1 MARLLK
7 SLMLATLWVFI
18 SGVPARASDPVPP
31 ASSLLRAHFTIEEGL
46 PGSVVGQMVQ
56 THDGFLWLVI
66 NGVQLARFDGKSFH
80 MFETPVV
87 WSLAVAPNG
96 DLWVGGLQH
105 LIRVPSSSFNQS
117 TLAEAVSYHP
127 GPGKANDVPVIR
139 FTRNGVMWIGTSAGL
154 FRYEGDQFVPVG
166 PRVLT
171 RYIDEAP
178 DGNLLVITAQGF
190 MELNGTEIVPHP
202 NLAVELGVKD
212 NDIFQVLKDRR
223 GNIWYCTGSGV
234 ARESGGR
241 IEHLEALGGRSAL
254 RAFEDP
260 QGNIWIAKEEGL
272 FRATSAGLELVAAD
286 MQAKAFYNDRDGNV
300 WVGTNGDGLFRFKER
315 AIRMFTTDDG
325 LPNNVQM
332 TVIAAHDGS
341 IWSGAN
347 CGGLSRFDGTR
358 FQTFNDKNG
367 LGNTCVWAIAEDA
380 NHDLWIGTWGGGAYH
395 FHNGIFTQFS
405 KNEGMADDRVTSIVA
420 ARDGSIWFA
429 TQNGLTRLRNG
440 QFRTYTKADGLSA
453 NLIMRVLEDRD
464 GVIWVG
470 GGEGVDRLVGD
481 RFEKLTSVPKS
492 LAAIPFGSD
501 RDGGLFVFFDD
512 ATVTL
517 RIDKAGVQ
525 RITELL
531 TPVGMI
537 ESEQGELWFR
547 GNAIVRVPPGSFVR
561 SRPHDEPLDFES
573 FSTAD
578 GLTTAEATH
587 PGQSM
592 GLARDGKLWAATP
605 KGLAMLDLHRLTL
618 TKSKPSIYL
627 TDVSIGR
634 KTERAGREIVLPP
647 GTSHFEIHFAAVEI
661 AAPEK
666 IRMQYRL
673 DGVDSEWLDAPPN
686 PVAIYSNIPIGK
698 HALRIRSSNRNGIWD
713 RQGVVFMVT
722 QQPYFY
728 QTRWFVAAMIT
739 LGIMLAVLI
748 YRLRVAQ
755 ISRQMSARFD
765 ERLAERTRVARELHD
780 TLLQTVQGSK
790 MVADHALKN
799 TADHTRMVRAMEQL
813 STWLTQ
819 ATEEGRA
826 ALQSLRASTT
836 ERNDLAEAFRRV
848 IDECRGAT
856 NAAISF
862 SVNGK
867 SREMHPVVR
876 DEIYR
881 IGYEAIRNACAHSG
895 GNRVEIMLEYAHDL
909 TLRVS
914 DNGGGIDAE
923 IVEQGKDG
931 HFGLRGMRERAG
943 RISSKFTLV
952 SSPTSGTLITLLVPG
967 RVAFRTGTSV

>member
-1 MARLLK
+1 M
-7 SLMLATLWVFI
+7 
-18 SGVPARASDPVPP
+18 
-31 ASSLLRAHFTIEEGL
+31 EEGL

-56 THDGFLWLVI
+56 TRDGFLWVVI
-66 NGVQLARFDGKSFH
+66 NGVQLARFDGKSFQ
-80 MFETPVV
+80 MFETPIV
-87 WSLAVAPNG
+87 WSLAVDPNG

-105 LIRVPSSSFNQS
+105 LIRVPSSSLNQF
-117 TLAEAVSYHP
+117 TLADAVPYHP
-127 GPGKANDVPVIR
+127 GPGKANDVPLIY
-139 FTRNGVMWIGTSAGL
+139 FTKNRVMWIGTSAGL

-178 DGNLLVITAQGF
+178 DGNLLVITTQGF
-190 MELNGTEIVPHP
+190 MELKGTEIVPHP
-202 NLAVELGVKD
+202 QLAAQLGVKD
-212 NDIFQVLKDRR
+212 TAIFQVLKDRR
-223 GNIWYCTGSGV
+223 GNIWYCTGRGV
-234 ARESGGR
+234 FRENGGR
-241 IEHLEALGGRSAL
+241 LEHLEALGPGGAL

-260 QGNIWIAKEEGL
+260 RGNIWIAKERGL
-272 FRATSAGLELVAAD
+272 FRITATGLESVAPD
-286 MQAKAFYNDRDGNV
+286 MQAKAFYSDRDENV
-300 WVGTNGDGLFRFKER
+300 WVATNGDGLFRFKER
-315 AIRMFTTDDG
+315 AIRMFTTEDG

-358 FQTFNDKNG
+358 FQTFDDKNG
-367 LGNTCVWAIAEDA
+367 LGNTCVWAIVEDA

-395 FHNGIFTQFS
+395 YHNGHFTQFS
-405 KNEGMADDRVTSIVA
+405 KKDGMADDRVTSIVA

-429 TQNGLTRLRNG
+429 TQDGLTRLRNG
-440 QFRTYTKADGLSA
+440 QFRTYTTADGLSA
-453 NLIMRVLEDRD
+453 NLIMRVLEDHD

-481 RFEKLTSVPKS
+481 RFEHLTSVPES

-517 RIDKAGVQ
+517 RIDKAGVE

-531 TPVGMI
+531 SPIGMV
-537 ESEQGELWFR
+537 ETDQGELWFR
-547 GNAIVRVPPGSFVR
+547 GNAVVRVPPGSFVR
-561 SRPHDEPLDFES
+561 ARPHDEPLDFET

-578 GLTTAEATH
+578 GLTSAEATH

-592 GLARDGKLWAATP
+592 ALTRDDKLWMATP
-605 KGLAMLDLHRLTL
+605 KGLALFDLSRLTP
-618 TKSKPSIYL
+618 TNTKPSIYL
-627 TDVSIGR
+627 KDVSIGR

-661 AAPEK
+661 SAPEK
-666 IRMQYRL
+666 IRLQYRL

-686 PVAIYSNIPIGK
+686 PVEIYSNIPVGK
-698 HALRIRSSNRNGIWD
+698 HALRIRASNRNGIWD
-713 RQGVVFMVT
+713 RQGVIFTVT
-722 QQPYFY
+722 QKPYFY
-728 QTRWFVAAMIT
+728 QTRWFIAAMVA
-739 LGIMLAVLI
+739 LGMLLVFLI

-755 ISRQMSARFD
+755 ISRVLSARFD

-780 TLLQTVQGSK
+780 TFLQTVQGSK

-799 TADHTRMVRAMEQL
+799 RTDHTRLVRAMEQL
-813 STWLTQ
+813 STWLSQ

-836 ERNDLAEAFRRV
+836 ERNDLAEAFRRA
-848 IDECRGAT
+848 IDECGGRT
-856 NAAISF
+856 NAEISF

-881 IGYEAIRNACAHSG
+881 IGYEAIRNACAHSA
-895 GNRVEIMLEYAHDL
+895 GNSVEITLEYAHDL
-909 TLRVS
+909 TLRVG
-914 DNGGGIDAE
+914 DNGGGIDSE
-923 IVEQGKDG
+923 IVAQGKDG
-931 HFGLRGMRERAG
+931 HFGLRGMRERAE
-943 RISSKFTLV
+943 RIGGKFTLV
-952 SSPTSGTLITLLVPG
+952 SSPTSGTLITLVVPG
-967 RVAFRTGTSV
+967 RVAFRTNPSH

>member
-7 SLMLATLWVFI
+7 SLMLATFWVFI
-18 SGVPARASDPVPP
+18 SGVPARASDSVPP
-31 ASSLLRAHFTIEEGL
+31 VSSLLRAHFTIEEGL

-66 NGVQLARFDGKSFH
+66 NGVQLARFDGKNFH
-80 MFETPVV
+80 LFETPVV

-96 DLWVGGLQH
+96 DLWIGGLQH

-139 FTRNGVMWIGTSAGL
+139 FTRKGVMWIGTSAGL

-190 MELNGTEIVPHP
+190 MELKGTEIVPHP
-202 NLAVELGVKD
+202 NLAVELGVKE

-223 GNIWYCTGSGV
+223 GNIWYCTGRGV
-234 ARESGGR
+234 VRESGGR
-241 IEHLEALGGRSAL
+241 IEHLEALGGRGAF

-272 FRATSAGLELVAAD
+272 FRATSAGLELVSAD

-300 WVGTNGDGLFRFKER
+300 WVGTNGDGLFRFKEP

-332 TVIAAHDGS
+332 TVLAAHDGS

-395 FHNGIFTQFS
+395 YRNGIFTQFS
-405 KNEGMADDRVTSIVA
+405 QNEGMADDRVTSIVA

-492 LAAIPFGSD
+492 LVAIPFGSD

-512 ATVTL
+512 AIVTL
-517 RIDKAGVQ
+517 RIDKTGVQ

-561 SRPHDEPLDFES
+561 PRPHDEPLDFES

-592 GLARDGKLWAATP
+592 ALARDGKLWAATP
-605 KGLAMLDLHRLTL
+605 QGLAMLDLHRLTL

-739 LGIMLAVLI
+739 LGIMLAVVI

-848 IDECRGAT
+848 IDECGRASG
-856 NAAISF
+856 AAISL
-862 SVNGK
+862 SVKGDSK
-867 SREMHPVVR
+867 EMHPVVR

-895 GNRVEIMLEYAHDL
+895 GDRLEVTLEYAHDL

-931 HFGLRGMRERAG
+931 HFGLRGMRERAE
-943 RISSKFTLV
+943 RIGSKFTLV

-967 RVAFRTGTSV
+967 RVAFRTGTSI